1 MFDVWFGKVEL
12 TELIVYFSVLIL
24 IPIQL
29 SLCFK
34 ANNKALRLLP
44 IGILSLL
51 LVIFLC
57 MIQLAP
63 GWDGIG
69 YAILAMFAGILLVAC
84 SISWGI
90 WLAAK
95 IIVNTCNY

>member
-1 MFDVWFGKVEL
+1 MFDVWIGEIEL
-12 TELIVYFSVLIL
+12 TEIVMVFSIIVLM
-24 IPIQL
+24 IQL
-29 SLCFK
+29 FLCFR

-44 IGILSLL
+44 IGILVLL
-51 LVIFLC
+51 LIIFLC

-90 WLAAK
+90 WFAVK
-95 IIVNTCNY
+95 VIKGRKQKS